1 MANSY
6 TNYKST
12 SRINLISVPNNG
24 SNYGNKLVWMAHE
37 AKFGHVTLIH
47 SFIHY
52 IFISEHSPY
61 KNLQNIQIL

>member
-24 SNYGNKLVWMAHE
+24 SNYGNKLVWMAHD
-37 AKFGHVTLIH
+37 ANVCTCNTYPFIYSIYIYFGAQSI
-47 SFIHY
+47 
-52 IFISEHSPY
+52 
-61 KNLQNIQIL
+61 